1 MVTIEIK
8 DFNSSIYT
16 LMKTTKCPKCGT
28 AINSWDW
35 PVKICRSCNFKLVN
49 ISDLIVF
56 KSSRIKYH
64 KEGPY

>member
-1 MVTIEIK
+1 
-8 DFNSSIYT
+8 
-16 LMKTTKCPKCGT
+16 MKTTKCPKCGT